1 MANEYLRRNFTSTGN
16 LREGTFSF
24 WMKGRP
30 FDTNQTR
37 PVYLY
42 DGSNLFQVFF
52 ERTTGTNP
60 GQIVVYGA
68 GADIR
73 YKGIYRDPS
82 AWSHYLIKVDNTING
97 AEARFE
103 VFVNGVRLEIVGSQS
118 TTSAVY
124 PTRDANV
131 FNNVFY
137 INGTGNGA
145 FQVCDYFYVDGQA
158 LTPDVFGFYKTGKG
172 YISAGSTVATDFRP
186 GQWVPKSPRIIIA
199 DINSRGGFGVNGFY
213 LPMNDS
219 NNFGADFHCT
229 PNSIIKLQEN
239 LPQPR
244 SRIDGVGDYTG
255 ALRDDPFKQYLVLAL
270 PLVSNGL
277 QNGFG
282 DYSAAIK
289 GSGTPKT
296 VTSVAISG
304 TGPSLTSTSPY
315 YGTSAYF
322 DGGRCLQVPAGS
334 DFAHGTGPFTVEC
347 WVNPPGGIEPS
358 GYEMAFLYSQTDG
371 GHNYFWFGAAGNTA
385 ATGPG
390 ALYFF
395 MGDGG
400 GGANGGCAI
409 TVANIV
415 PINQW
420 SHIAATRDSAN
431 TVRLFLNG
439 VCVATAQNV
448 TYNLNNTTY
457 TPTLGRYTHSTTSQF
472 YKGYIQDFRIYK
484 GVAKYTGGFDVP
496 RPYTPVGISSWRA
509 VPDTTANNFCTVNP
523 LTKIG
528 VDTIVY
534 TDGNNTLTDSGSGGA
549 ITHGTFSINS
559 GKWYYECRVA
569 GINAGSHIMGWML
582 SPYSTDDAVWVR
594 SNGTKYSFATN
605 QVVSAFPTWANGD
618 FIMIAYDHSTG
629 RLWAGK
635 NGTWYSSASATY
647 TVPDSTNWL
656 SQFTSVSGSVSPRFH
671 YDNVGGTKEFIVNFG
686 QNPTFSGN
694 TTAGTFTDTNGKGLF
709 KYQPPSGFL
718 ALCEDNLPAP
728 AISDPGKHFKTVLYT
743 GSNSSRSITGV
754 GFKPDL
760 VWIKSRSTAGSSASN
775 NLYDSLRPTGSL
787 LSSNETSAEVTYPG
801 LGLSSFDVDG
811 FSIVGAGSLSNES
824 PNNYVAW
831 CWKAGNTTTTNTN
844 GSITS
849 TVSVNQQAGFSIV
862 SWTGNGASTVTVGH
876 GLGKTPA
883 FMILKARDAGSADS
897 NWVIFHKSMGSGTFD
912 KYMYFNTGGAGT
924 LVPSLPANSNIFTS
938 SNPGINS
945 NNIRYITYCWAE
957 IEGYSKFGSYVGNG
971 DFDGP
976 FVYCGFKPAWI
987 MIKSINNE
995 NGWIIM
1001 DNARKPINPNGEVLF
1016 ANDAMAEQTDLS
1028 LRQTDFLSNG
1038 FKIRAG
1044 IGSERNSSGT
1054 TYIFVAFAESPFQ
1067 TANAK

>member
-172 YISAGSTVATDFRP
+172 YISVGSTQATDFRP

-239 LPQPR
+239 LPQPK
-244 SRIDGVGDYTG
+244 SRIDGVGNYTG

-270 PLVSNGL
+270 PFVSNGL

-296 VTSVAISG
+296 LTLNGGIVTS
-304 TGPSLTSTSPY
+304 STHSY
-315 YGTSAYF
+315 YGSAGYFNNGGTSGSQF
-322 DGGRCLQVPAGS
+322 LNCTDS
-334 DFAHGTGPFTVEC
+334 DFALGTSNFTLEA
-347 WVNPPGGIEPS
+347 WIYPTSIYNYWTLLSTRPS
-358 GYEMAFLYSQTDG
+358 DGAFGDAYHIGTD
-371 GHNYFWFGAAGNTA
+371 
-385 ATGPG
+385 
-390 ALYFF
+390 
-395 MGDGG
+395 
-400 GGANGGCAI
+400 ANGTLGFYSNEYDARS
-409 TVANIV
+409 ANGI
-415 PINQW
+415 IIANQW
-420 SHIAATRDSAN
+420 SHIAACRIGN
-431 TVRLFLNG
+431 TLTLYVNG
-439 VCVATAQNV
+439 VAVAVNPNYTKNLTRNALSIGRLQNFG
-448 TYNLNNTTY
+448 TNFESAT
-457 TPTLGRYTHSTTSQF
+457 
-472 YKGYIQDFRIYK
+472 GYIQDLRIYK

-496 RPYTPVGISSWRA
+496 RPYTPVGIATWRA
-509 VPDTTANNFCTVNP
+509 VPDTTANNYATLNGVVKPSKYTVSNGN
-523 LTKIG
+523 LTFTNSTTNWTGWLEGTVGFSTGKYYWETRIDVSTDYHHIG
-528 VDTIVY
+528 IVGVGITHFNSTDTYFYGVSY
-534 TDGNNTLTDSGSGGA
+534 QTDGRFWAERNT
-549 ITHGTFSINS
+549 GTAFAYSIPTAKTV
-559 GKWYYECRVA
+559 GDIVQVA
-569 GINAGSHIMGWML
+569 VDM
-582 SPYSTDDAVWVR
+582 
-594 SNGTKYSFATN
+594 SNKRM
-605 QVVSAFPTWANGD
+605 W
-618 FIMIAYDHSTG
+618 I
-629 RLWAGK
+629 GK
-635 NGTWYSSASATY
+635 NGTWFSGDPSNGSSPPFNY
-647 TVPDSTNWL
+647 TVGFNYTHYVPFYDSYGSSGL
-656 SQFTSVSGSVSPRFH
+656 S
-671 YDNVGGTKEFIVNFG
+671 INFG

-694 TTAGTFTDTNGKGLF
+694 TTAGTFTDSSGKGLF
-709 KYQPPSGFL
+709 KYQPPAGFL

-728 AISDPGKHFKTVLYT
+728 TISDPGKHFKTVLWT
-743 GSNSSRSITGV
+743 GDGNNGRSIGGV
-754 GFKPDL
+754 GFQPDL
-760 VWIKSRSTAGSSASN
+760 VWIKDRNNGGYNHLIIDSVRGAGFA
-775 NLYDSLRPTGSL
+775 LRP
-787 LSSNETSAEVTYPG
+787 SSTNEETSSGIRA
-801 LGLSSFDVDG
+801 FNADG
-811 FSIVGAGSLSNES
+811 FSISSEVGYNLSG
-824 PNNYVAW
+824 NNHVAW
-831 CWKAGNTTTTNTN
+831 CWKAGNTSTTNTN

-897 NWVIFHKSMGSGTFD
+897 SWVIFHKSMGSGTFD

-1028 LRQTDFLSNG
+1028 YRQTDFLSNG

-1067 TANAK
+1067 TANSK